1 MTWGWTATTAGWATT
16 ANPSSPGGVL
26 QQQVL
31 NDDDLSGHV
40 WIMIILIICF
50 QLLALTMVPAPSP
63 VLSLTTRS

>member
-1 MTWGWTATTAGWATT
+1 MTWGWTATTAGLAIT

-40 WIMIILIICF
+40 WIMIILNICF
-50 QLLALTMVPAPSP
+50 QLLALTMAPAPSP